1 MSDSLGA
8 AVYLPPI
15 RMHKGSLNKTSKM
28 SKMPFDLILK
38 DFLKTS
44 MSDFFNVLSG
54 NKAFQYQDQLNI
66 LQMTFTF

>member
-1 MSDSLGA
+1 
-8 AVYLPPI
+8 
-15 RMHKGSLNKTSKM
+15 
-28 SKMPFDLILK
+28 MPFDLILK

-54 NKAFQYQDQLNI
+54 NKAFQYQDQFNI